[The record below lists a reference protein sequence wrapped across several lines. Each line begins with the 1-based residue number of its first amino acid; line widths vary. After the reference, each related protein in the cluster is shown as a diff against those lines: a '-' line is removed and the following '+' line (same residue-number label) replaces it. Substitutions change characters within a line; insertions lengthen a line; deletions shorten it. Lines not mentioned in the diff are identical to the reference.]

1 MRTRSRSSLAPFA
14 SLRLTARAAAA
25 LAFLA
30 LVTLATV
37 GGCSN
42 QGEGGVCDP
51 NSDDCSGNLTCTHL
65 PAYGYRCCP
74 PPMGQ
79 PSTTHICGGTKQSG
93 PVDAN
98 VPPVDSGS
106 SGSSSGGGDA
116 EAGGADADATATL
129 ADAPNDTSSNGSGDG
144 AEAGEG
150 GTSPGAE
157 ASDGPVE

>member
-14 SLRLTARAAAA
+14 SLRLAARAAAA
-25 LAFLA
+25 LAVLA
-30 LVTLATV
+30 LATLATV

-51 NSDDCSGNLTCTHL
+51 NSDDCSGNLTCLHL

-74 PPMGQ
+74 PMNT

-93 PVDAN
+93 VADAN
-98 VPPVDSGS
+98 VPPADSGS
-106 SGSSSGGGDA
+106 SSSSGGDA
-116 EAGGADADATATL
+116 EAGSSAADATS
-129 ADAPNDTSSNGSGDG
+129 ADAPNDTSSNGSRDG
-144 AEAGEG
+144 AEGGEG
-150 GTSPGAE
+150 GTSPAAE